1 MVALGIMV
9 VVGASDFTYP
19 ERYSKTSGYETV
31 VCRTAEAIGSLAS
44 SKLAVP
50 MHMKITIP
58 PPKDLG
64 YTKRSSIISC
74 WWLNTDVYPP
84 DQSGGSGINNSS

>member
-19 ERYSKTSGYETV
+19 ERYSKTSGYETG

-58 PPKDLG
+58 P
-64 YTKRSSIISC
+64 
-74 WWLNTDVYPP
+74 
-84 DQSGGSGINNSS
+84 QGSRLHRTLIHHLLLVVEFGCVPA